1 MEHECMIFSNN
12 PEPDQ
17 LALYF
22 ERDGK
27 EVFREEFH
35 VSDRARDFEIKYQR
49 VSELIQAICP
59 ELWEKL
65 DSGRNFRRKLR
76 TCQWIETWTLPCL

>member
-1 MEHECMIFSNN
+1 MSAIGVTVIEDGEIANEFYTLVN
-12 PEPDQ
+12 PETRFDPFNIQ
-17 LALYF
+17 LTGITPAAVETEPTF
-22 ERDGK
+22 
-27 EVFREEFH
+27 
-35 VSDRARDFEIKYQR
+35 
-49 VSELIQAICP
+49 P